1 MDKKYNDHLFTF
13 GNNDKPE
20 YDQVLTAKAE
30 INLKQTLDY
39 MWEIIPDYN
48 LDIYNNSF
56 CKMNRKEI
64 KEKIE
69 DEDDNDKIKVLY
81 GTFKTQEF
89 LVKNRPYQQ
98 LSDHFGISVELSLP
112 SLNNNLSDSSSL
124 NVEVVNVK

>member
-1 MDKKYNDHLFTF
+1 
-13 GNNDKPE
+13 
-20 YDQVLTAKAE
+20 
-30 INLKQTLDY
+30 
-39 MWEIIPDYN
+39 
-48 LDIYNNSF
+48 
-56 CKMNRKEI
+56 MNTKEI

-81 GTFKTQEF
+81 WTFKTQEF